1 MKKKTLKIVLSLM
14 VGLFSVYLFFPSIRV
29 FFFEPLH
36 AWQGRE
42 GTLGEVF
49 TGSSFEESLE
59 DQEELVVSFLEEIQQ
74 AYVGEVFP
82 IMFLTNR
89 PLTSIDIQL
98 PAATIIEETFLMEEI
113 VITQTE
119 DPEQWL
125 LNSEVP
131 LTSFSLP
138 LTIESVG
145 TYEITVAETVLTL
158 NVEERKSGDEGERPP
173 METDDHPI
181 GTNLA
186 ADPVKSDGSFFDDIE
201 VDEGNLDLLED
212 RRREQEVG
220 SWLEFLEAV
229 MDPEVNHIKLID
241 SFESSDNPIE
251 GIASGV
257 SGSTI
262 NISSGDSY
270 VYISQPGISRTL
282 IIDGQG
288 KYQIDFRAV
297 AVGFLDSTMVP
308 ESPWD
313 ISYQNITLYHGN
325 YYGPMNVTTLGVN
338 NQAISTMR
346 YHNVE
351 NIGNQ
356 LLHSVGT
363 TAVLSGKV
371 TSHQARS
378 YRSTFNENWQINAWN
393 QANFEV
399 HRLLISPNAE
409 VELSTISSGNLF
421 YHGLNHPELVIG
433 ENAKVSMKANFE
445 GTRGEADG
453 VNVYFGNG
461 GGNLTVGKGAELKL
475 DTQINAS
482 AISTL
487 HGNHTIDLLEDSKV
501 HIQSLENR
509 SHTNGWNW
517 NILSFQGGNTHI
529 NLKERSMLKIDAE
542 NQPNLSAHVVGFW
555 EPQNS
560 ITVGKDAILDI
571 RSDSRNDSQNLIFFG
586 NLSKLTF
593 NEARKVNLERTAP
606 LSFNNGSL
614 INLNGTNELEI
625 EFQGIKQWQYG
636 EFDEVQSTHEWM
648 PLIHMSTNLTWINPT
663 INSVVT
669 LDPTVEQGVR
679 SHFSTHSQRLLFEQ
693 VSEVE
698 IELNPLTEDPT
709 LSNSRII
716 SGRANPNSYIRF
728 EREAFMPEP
737 NPSLGTVTDPDG
749 RREFFHVQADEEGN
763 FQFDLS
769 EFPNFQHFR
778 HEELVTAEA
787 FLNGRWGKDSVIV
800 EKIDIVDPRDPFRPD
815 ETVDPVNPP
824 VLPENQGF
832 VSIDFISQF
841 DFGEVPI
848 LSSTTRYPAKPQALR
863 EVYEDV
869 HEGDRPNYIQVSD
882 RRVATT
888 GWTLSARLS
897 EEGFVGTHDERQRL
911 RGASVYL
918 SNIHMVT
925 TGSNESETPDYQEAI
940 ELIAGQSKT
949 LASAQENHGGG
960 TWIQHYGSSETM
972 ENSVELEVPI
982 GANPQATAYRGT
994 IYWELS
1000 FVPRPES

>member
-1 MKKKTLKIVLSLM
+1 
-14 VGLFSVYLFFPSIRV
+14 
-29 FFFEPLH
+29 
-36 AWQGRE
+36 
-42 GTLGEVF
+42 
-49 TGSSFEESLE
+49 
-59 DQEELVVSFLEEIQQ
+59 
-74 AYVGEVFP
+74 
-82 IMFLTNR
+82 
-89 PLTSIDIQL
+89 
-98 PAATIIEETFLMEEI
+98 
-113 VITQTE
+113 
-119 DPEQWL
+119 
-125 LNSEVP
+125 
-131 LTSFSLP
+131 
-138 LTIESVG
+138 
-145 TYEITVAETVLTL
+145 
-158 NVEERKSGDEGERPP
+158 
-173 METDDHPI
+173 
-181 GTNLA
+181 
-186 ADPVKSDGSFFDDIE
+186 
-201 VDEGNLDLLED
+201 
-212 RRREQEVG
+212 
-220 SWLEFLEAV
+220 
-229 MDPEVNHIKLID
+229 
-241 SFESSDNPIE
+241 
-251 GIASGV
+251 
-257 SGSTI
+257 
-262 NISSGDSY
+262 
-270 VYISQPGISRTL
+270 
-282 IIDGQG
+282 
-288 KYQIDFRAV
+288 
-297 AVGFLDSTMVP
+297 
-308 ESPWD
+308 
-313 ISYQNITLYHGN
+313 
-325 YYGPMNVTTLGVN
+325 
-338 NQAISTMR
+338 
-346 YHNVE
+346 
-351 NIGNQ
+351 
-356 LLHSVGT
+356 
-363 TAVLSGKV
+363 
-371 TSHQARS
+371 
-378 YRSTFNENWQINAWN
+378 
-393 QANFEV
+393 
-399 HRLLISPNAE
+399 
-409 VELSTISSGNLF
+409 
-421 YHGLNHPELVIG
+421 
-433 ENAKVSMKANFE
+433 
-445 GTRGEADG
+445 
-453 VNVYFGNG
+453 
-461 GGNLTVGKGAELKL
+461 
-475 DTQINAS
+475 
-482 AISTL
+482 
-487 HGNHTIDLLEDSKV
+487 
-501 HIQSLENR
+501 
-509 SHTNGWNW
+509 
-517 NILSFQGGNTHI
+517 
-529 NLKERSMLKIDAE
+529 MLKIDAE

-560 ITVGKDAILDI
+560 ITVGKDAVLDI

-737 NPSLGTVTDPDG
+737 DPSIGTVTDPDG

-949 LASAQENHGGG
+949 LASAQENRGGG

-972 ENSVELEVPI
+972 ENSVELEVPL

-1000 FVPRPES
+1000 FVPGPES